1 MHVFH
6 LHAQHVDQVL
16 KKCFG
21 QVRFSSSSLEPVL
34 RSSNPLLALDR
45 TCTMGDFLRIMEQSF
60 PAHGCTKQHPSGG
73 QCKRYLGTL
82 HMLEP
87 YLRPN
92 MHVLDV
98 GANDQ
103 MMQRLFDHYELGITV
118 ENLVGDI
125 RYPWRVKRDRY
136 NLVISMEVIEH
147 LKDWPIAGLN
157 ELQLAI
163 AFHYIGMWNFFIEAR
178 NLLQAEDLL
187 LVTTPNAGSYLALYN
202 LMAHQSPDMYYIHV
216 HELSMLELIS
226 LHEGAGFKILR
237 KEARYANRH

>member
-1 MHVFH
+1 
-6 LHAQHVDQVL
+6 
-16 KKCFG
+16 
-21 QVRFSSSSLEPVL
+21 
-34 RSSNPLLALDR
+34 
-45 TCTMGDFLRIMEQSF
+45 
-60 PAHGCTKQHPSGG
+60 
-73 QCKRYLGTL
+73 
-82 HMLEP
+82 
-87 YLRPN
+87 

-103 MMQRLFDHYELGITV
+103 MMQRLFDHYELGIDV
-118 ENLVGDI
+118 ENFVGDI
-125 RYPWRVKRDRY
+125 RYPWRLKRDRY

-147 LKDWPIAGLN
+147 LKDRPIAGLN

-216 HELSMLELIS
+216 RELSMLELIS

-237 KEARYANRH
+237 KESKHANRH